1 MVPFVQFKKREKQ
14 PWRSVNFI
22 KVAAFKPATLLK
34 LTLPYGYFSSFLKF
48 TNGTKSCNAP
58 HILTGN
64 ASFCQLI
71 TLNNLLLT
79 FYVHFPKAVMSLNG
93 EMEMQGR
100 LNQFWIITTVE
111 TFRH

>member
-1 MVPFVQFKKREKQ
+1 MGVFHV
-14 PWRSVNFI
+14 
-22 KVAAFKPATLLK
+22 
-34 LTLPYGYFSSFLKF
+34 FLNC
-48 TNGTKSCNAP
+48 TNGAKSCNAP

-79 FYVHFPKAVMSLNG
+79 FYVHFPKAVKSLNG

-100 LNQFWIITTVE
+100 LNQFWIIITVE